1 MIDAPT
7 LEPCVVTEA
16 TADSVRPF
24 GLDMKV
30 LLTTENTGGAFSAV
44 VCVHQPG
51 EGPPPHFHTEQD
63 EYFYVLEG
71 AYEMTVDGTTSEVGP
86 GTMVFLPR
94 GTVHSFKT
102 VSAQAGKM
110 LDWSLPG
117 GQDRYFREID
127 ELGKGGAGFDD
138 AMLKKVSAANARH
151 DTHFAK

>member
-1 MIDAPT
+1 MSETPA
-7 LEPCVVTEA
+7 LKPCVVSEV

-24 GLDMKV
+24 GLEMKV

-44 VCVHQPG
+44 VCTHQPG

-71 AYEMTVDGTTSEVGP
+71 AYEMTVDGKTSLAGP

-102 VSAQAGKM
+102 VSAEAGRM

-138 AMLKKVSAANARH
+138 AMLKKVAAANERH

>member
-1 MIDAPT
+1 MSATPA
-7 LEPCVVTEA
+7 LKPRVVTEA

-51 EGPPPHFHTEQD
+51 EGPPPHFHTGQD

-71 AYEMTVDGTTSEVGP
+71 TYEMTVDGKTSEVGP

-94 GTVHSFKT
+94 GTVHGFKT
-102 VSAQAGKM
+102 ISAGPGKM

-127 ELGKGGAGFDD
+127 ALGKGGAGFDD
-138 AMLKKVSAANARH
+138 AMLKKVATANERH